1 MKNKILLSH
10 LALFA
15 ANLIYALT
23 FTIAKSVMPVYV
35 QPIPFILLR
44 VTGAVL
50 LFILLSQF
58 VKTPKI
64 DREDWWR
71 LGLCGVLGVAMNQ
84 MLFFKGLNFTSPIN
98 AAVVMT
104 STPVMVFIGA
114 MLLKQEILNWKRA
127 IGILLGAGGAIAI
140 ILLSDNVSAQSPKP
154 GLGNLLVFINAAS
167 YAGYLILAK
176 PLMKKYNP
184 LTIIKWC
191 FIVGWFIV
199 LPFGIGGIQDVDF
212 GAMPSSI
219 IWAILFV
226 VICTTFF
233 AYLLNITAL
242 KTLRAST
249 VSFYIYAQ
257 PLLASLFAI
266 YQSSDSLS
274 PLKILAGISIFIGV
288 YLVSSTPKTVK
299 IK

>member
-1 MKNKILLSH
+1 MKNKVLLSH
-10 LALFA
+10 LALFT

-50 LFILLSQF
+50 LFMLVNLFI
-58 VKTPKI
+58 KAPKI
-64 DREDWWR
+64 ERQDWWR
-71 LGLCGVLGVAMNQ
+71 LILCGILGVAMNQ

-114 MLLKQEILNWKRA
+114 MLLKQEVLNWKRA

-140 ILLSDNVSAQSPKP
+140 ILLSDNISSQSPKP
-154 GLGNLLVFINAAS
+154 GLGNLLVFMNAAS

-191 FIVGWFIV
+191 FVVGWFIV
-199 LPFGIGGIQDVDF
+199 LPFGFSGVQEIDVV
-212 GAMPSSI
+212 AMPSSI
-219 IWAILFV
+219 VWAILFV
-226 VICTTFF
+226 IICTTFF

-274 PLKILAGISIFIGV
+274 PLKVIAGLSIFIGV
-288 YLVSSTPKTVK
+288 YLVSSTPKTAK

>member
-1 MKNKILLSH
+1 MKNKVLLSH
-10 LALFA
+10 LALFG

-23 FTIAKSVMPVYV
+23 FTIAKSVMPTYV

-50 LFILLSQF
+50 LFMLVNLFI
-58 VKTPKI
+58 KAPKVE
-64 DREDWWR
+64 RQDWWR
-71 LGLCGVLGVAMNQ
+71 LILCGILGVAMNQ

-114 MLLKQEILNWKRA
+114 MLLKQEVLNWKRA

-191 FIVGWFIV
+191 FVVGWFIV
-199 LPFGIGGIQDVDF
+199 LPFGIEGVQDIHF
-212 GAMPSSI
+212 TQLPTSI

-266 YQSSDSLS
+266 YRSSDQLS
-274 PLKILAGISIFIGV
+274 PLKVIAGLSIFIGV

-299 IK
+299 NK

>member
-1 MKNKILLSH
+1 MKNKVLLSH

-50 LFILLSQF
+50 LFILINQF

-64 DREDWWR
+64 ERKDWWR

-114 MLLKQEILNWKRA
+114 MLLKQEVLNWKRA

-140 ILLSDNVSAQSPKP
+140 ILLSDNVSSQSPKP

-191 FIVGWFIV
+191 FVVGWFIV
-199 LPFGIGGIQDVDF
+199 LPFGIGGVQDIDF
-212 GAMPSSI
+212 AAMPTSI

-274 PLKILAGISIFIGV
+274 TLKILAGLSIFIGV
-288 YLVSSTPKTVK
+288 YLVSSSPKTVK

>member
-1 MKNKILLSH
+1 MKNKVLLSH
-10 LALFA
+10 LALFT

-50 LFILLSQF
+50 LFMLVNLFI
-58 VKTPKI
+58 KAPKI
-64 DREDWWR
+64 ERQDWWR
-71 LGLCGVLGVAMNQ
+71 LILCGILGVAMNQ

-114 MLLKQEILNWKRA
+114 MLLKQEVLNWKRA

-140 ILLSDNVSAQSPKP
+140 ILLSDNISTQSPKP
-154 GLGNLLVFINAAS
+154 GLGNLLVFVNAAS

-191 FIVGWFIV
+191 FGVGWFIV
-199 LPFGIGGIQDVDF
+199 LPFGFSGVQDIDVV
-212 GAMPSSI
+212 AMPSSI
-219 IWAILFV
+219 VWAILFV

-266 YQSSDSLS
+266 YQSSDTLS
-274 PLKILAGISIFIGV
+274 PLKIIAGLSIFIGV

>member
-1 MKNKILLSH
+1 MKNKVLLSH
-10 LALFA
+10 LALFG

-23 FTIAKSVMPVYV
+23 FTIAKSVMPDYV

-50 LFILLSQF
+50 LFILINQF
-58 VKTPKI
+58 IKAPKVE
-64 DREDWWR
+64 RKDWWR

-127 IGILLGAGGAIAI
+127 IGILLGAGGAVAI
-140 ILLSDNVSAQSPKP
+140 ILLSDNVSTQSPKP
-154 GLGNLLVFINAAS
+154 GLGNLLVFVNAAS

-191 FIVGWFIV
+191 FVVGWFIV
-199 LPFGIGGIQDVDF
+199 LPFGIGGVQEIDF
-212 GAMPSSI
+212 ASMPSSI

-274 PLKILAGISIFIGV
+274 PLKILAGLSIFIGV
-288 YLVSSTPKTVK
+288 YLVSTPPKTVK

>member
-1 MKNKILLSH
+1 MKNKVLLSH
-10 LALFA
+10 LALFG

-35 QPIPFILLR
+35 QPIPFIFLR
-44 VTGAVL
+44 VTGAVF
-50 LFILLSQF
+50 LFILVSQF
-58 VKTPKI
+58 IKSPKVE
-64 DREDWWR
+64 RKDWWR

-114 MLLKQEILNWKRA
+114 MLLKQEVLNWKR
-127 IGILLGAGGAIAI
+127 ILGILLGAGGAIAI
-140 ILLSDNVSAQSPKP
+140 ILLSDNVTSQSPKP

-191 FIVGWFIV
+191 FVIGWFIV
-199 LPFGIGGIQDVDF
+199 LPFGIGGVQDIDF
-212 GAMPSSI
+212 AAMPSSI

-274 PLKILAGISIFIGV
+274 PLKILAGLSIFIGV

>member
-1 MKNKILLSH
+1 MKNKVLLSH
-10 LALFA
+10 LALFT

-35 QPIPFILLR
+35 QPIPFILIR

-50 LFILLSQF
+50 LFMLVNLFI
-58 VKTPKI
+58 KAPKVE
-64 DREDWWR
+64 RQDWWR
-71 LGLCGVLGVAMNQ
+71 LILCGILGVAMNQ

-114 MLLKQEILNWKRA
+114 MLLKQEVLNWKRA

-140 ILLSDNVSAQSPKP
+140 ILLSDNVSTQSPKP
-154 GLGNLLVFINAAS
+154 GLGNLLVFMNAAS

-191 FIVGWFIV
+191 FVVGWFIV
-199 LPFGIGGIQDVDF
+199 LPFGFSGIQEIDMIE
-212 GAMPSSI
+212 MPSSI

-274 PLKILAGISIFIGV
+274 TLKIIAGLSIFIGV
-288 YLVSSTPKTVK
+288 YLVSSAPKIAK